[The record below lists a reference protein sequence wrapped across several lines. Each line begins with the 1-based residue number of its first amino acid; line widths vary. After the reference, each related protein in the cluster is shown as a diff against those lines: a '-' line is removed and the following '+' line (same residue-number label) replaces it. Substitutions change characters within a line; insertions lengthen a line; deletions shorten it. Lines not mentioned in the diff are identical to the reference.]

1 MFAVLRSARR
11 LAVSLLLATP
21 SVLAAQFRLP
31 PDSVVRRIIDE
42 QVASKHTAG
51 LVIGLLDADGTRR
64 ILAAG
69 KADNGAVALDGN
81 TVFEIGSISKTF
93 TNALLADMVRRGEV
107 SLDQTAQSLLPST
120 VRMPTRN
127 GKEITLLDLATA
139 TSGLPRMPN
148 NFKPKNPANPFADY
162 TVDQLYEY
170 LNGLT
175 LTRDIGSQYEYSNTG
190 MGLLGHILGLR
201 LKKTYFEAVEE
212 RVLKP
217 LGMKD
222 TKIDLTPSMKSRLA
236 LGHDQAG
243 KIVENWDI
251 PSLAGAGALRSTVND
266 MFKYLAANLDSTSKP
281 LGPTLAMTHH
291 TRRPTTIPNMTIGL
305 AWHILKGPGG
315 TIVWHNGG
323 TGGYRTW
330 TGFDPVKRVGIVLLT
345 NSAVGADDVAMHL
358 IDSLIPLS
366 KPPVKRT
373 EVAVDPAILPN
384 YAGTYR
390 FAPEFALVVT
400 VENGKLMIAPTGQ
413 AKVAARAAS
422 DREFFVDGVDASV
435 TFVVDGSGKAT
446 SAILTQGGAK
456 QTAPRTP

>member
-1 MFAVLRSARR
+1 MPSLCRLKSA
-11 LAVSLLLATP
+11 AAATVLLAAASP
-21 SVLAAQFRLP
+21 VAAQYRLP

-42 QVASKHTAG
+42 QVGPKHTAG

-64 ILAAG
+64 ILSAG
-69 KADNGAVALDGN
+69 KADNGAVQLDAN

-107 SLDQTAQSLLPST
+107 TLDQTVQSLLPST
-120 VRMPTRN
+120 VKMPTRN

-139 TSGLPRMPN
+139 SSGIPRMPS
-148 NFKPKNPANPFADY
+148 NFKPKDPANPFADY
-162 TVDQLYEY
+162 TVAQLYEY

-175 LTRDIGSQYEYSNTG
+175 LTRDIGAQYEYSNTG
-190 MGLLGHILGLR
+190 MGLLGHVLALR

-222 TKIDLTPSMKSRLA
+222 TRIDLTPSMRSRLA

-243 KIVENWDI
+243 KIVANWDI

-266 MFKYLAANLDSTSKP
+266 MFKFLAANLDSTSKP
-281 LGPTLAMTHH
+281 LGPTLALTHG

-330 TGFDPVKRVGIVLLT
+330 TGFDQAKRVGIVLLT
-345 NSAVGADDVAMHL
+345 NSAIGADDVALHL
-358 IDSLIPLS
+358 IDSLIPLG
-366 KPPVKRT
+366 KPPTVRK
-373 EVAVDPAILPN
+373 EVAIDPAILPK
-384 YAGTYR
+384 YVGTYR

-400 VENGKLMIAPTGQ
+400 VENGTLMIAATGQ
-413 AKVAARAAS
+413 GKVPAHAAS
-422 DREFFVDGVDASV
+422 EREFFVDGVDASV
-435 TFVVDGSGKAT
+435 TFVVDSTGQAT
-446 SAILTQGGAK
+446 SAVLNQDGGK
-456 QTAPRTP
+456 QTGQRVP